1 MLDRFDLA
9 LLNRLQRDSS
19 QTAEQLSRGVP
30 LSPSAIARR
39 LRRLRRD
46 RWIERSIAL
55 LSGRL
60 TNDRLRALIFVTLS
74 EHADHSGKSALQ
86 KRLMAC
92 PEVQFVYDL
101 AGAIDVVLMFDC
113 PNMARFNE
121 LTEEVLTVD
130 STVRRYETHFIK
142 REVKF
147 APFVELAGG
156 DPPLA

>member
-1 MLDRFDLA
+1 MLDRFDLL
-9 LLNRLQRDSS
+9 LLNRMQRDSS
-19 QTAEQLSRGVP
+19 QTAEQLAGSVP

-46 RWIERSIAL
+46 RWIVRTMAL

-74 EHADHSGKSALQ
+74 EHADHAGKAALQ
-86 KRLMAC
+86 DRLLAT

-101 AGAIDVVLMFDC
+101 AGPIDVVVMFDC

-121 LTEEVLTVD
+121 LTEQVLTVD
-130 STVRRYETHFIK
+130 STVRRYETHFVK

-147 APFVELAGG
+147 EPFVQLAENG
-156 DPPLA
+156 

>member
-9 LLNRLQRDSS
+9 LLNQIQSDAS
-19 QTAEQLSRGVP
+19 QTAEQLAKSVP

-46 RWIERSIAL
+46 RLIVRVMAL

-60 TNDRLRALIFVTLS
+60 TNDRLRALIFVTLN
-74 EHADHSGKSALQ
+74 EHADHAGKAALQ
-86 KRLMAC
+86 NRLMAT

-101 AGAIDVVLMFDC
+101 AGPIDIVLMFDC

-121 LTEEVLTVD
+121 LTDQVLTAD

-147 APFVELAGG
+147 EPFVRLAES
-156 DPPLA
+156 A

>member
-9 LLNRLQRDSS
+9 LLNRIQRDASH
-19 QTAEQLSRGVP
+19 TAEHLSKSVP

-46 RWIERSIAL
+46 RWIVRTMAL

-74 EHADHSGKSALQ
+74 EHADHAGKAALQ
-86 KRLMAC
+86 SRLMAA

-101 AGAIDVVLMFDC
+101 AGEIDIVLMFDC

-147 APFVELAGG
+147 EPFVQLAGSG
-156 DPPLA
+156 

>member
-9 LLNRLQRDSS
+9 LLNQIQSDAS
-19 QTAEQLSRGVP
+19 QTAEQLSKSVP

-46 RWIERSIAL
+46 RWIVRTMVL

-60 TNDRLRALIFVTLS
+60 TDDRLRALIFITLS
-74 EHADHSGKSALQ
+74 EHADHAGKAALQ
-86 KRLMAC
+86 NRLMAT

-101 AGAIDVVLMFDC
+101 AGPIDVVLMFDC

-121 LTEEVLTVD
+121 LTDQVLTAD

-147 APFVELAGG
+147 EPFVQLAESG
-156 DPPLA
+156 

>member
-9 LLNRLQRDSS
+9 LLNQIQGDAS
-19 QTAEQLSRGVP
+19 QTAEQLSKSVP

-46 RWIERSIAL
+46 GWFVRVMAL

-74 EHADHSGKSALQ
+74 EHADHAGKAALQ
-86 KRLMAC
+86 NRLMAT

-101 AGAIDVVLMFDC
+101 AGPIDVVLMFDC

-121 LTEEVLTVD
+121 LTDKVLTAD

-147 APFVELAGG
+147 EPFVQLAENG
-156 DPPLA
+156 

>member
-9 LLNRLQRDSS
+9 LLNQIQSDAS
-19 QTAEQLSRGVP
+19 QTAEQLAKSVP

-46 RWIERSIAL
+46 RWIVRIMAL

-60 TNDRLRALIFVTLS
+60 TNDRLRALIFVTLN
-74 EHADHSGKSALQ
+74 EHADHAGKAALQ
-86 KRLMAC
+86 NRLMAT

-101 AGAIDVVLMFDC
+101 AGPIDIVLMFAC

-121 LTEEVLTVD
+121 LTDQVLTAD

-147 APFVELAGG
+147 EPFVRLAES
-156 DPPLA
+156 A

>member
-1 MLDRFDLA
+1 MLDRFDLS
-9 LLNRLQRDSS
+9 LLNQIQRDAS
-19 QTAEQLSRGVP
+19 QTAEQLSKNVP

-46 RWIERSIAL
+46 RWFVRVLAL

-74 EHADHSGKSALQ
+74 EHADHAGKAALQ
-86 KRLMAC
+86 NRLLAT

-101 AGAIDVVLMFDC
+101 AGPIDVVLMFDC

-147 APFVELAGG
+147 EPFVQLADSG
-156 DPPLA
+156 

>member
-9 LLNRLQRDSS
+9 LLNQFQRDAS
-19 QTAEQLSRGVP
+19 QTAEQLSKSVP

-46 RWIERSIAL
+46 RWIVRTMAV

-60 TNDRLRALIFVTLS
+60 TDDRLRALIFVTLS
-74 EHADHSGKSALQ
+74 EHADHAGKAALQ
-86 KRLMAC
+86 NRLLAT

-101 AGAIDVVLMFDC
+101 AGPIDVVVMFDC

-121 LTEEVLTVD
+121 LTEDVLTAD
-130 STVRRYETHFIK
+130 ATVRRYETHFIK

-147 APFVELAGG
+147 EPFVQLAENR
-156 DPPLA
+156 

>member
-9 LLNRLQRDSS
+9 LLNQIQSDAS
-19 QTAEQLSRGVP
+19 QTAEQLAKSVP

-46 RWIERSIAL
+46 RWIVRIMAL

-60 TNDRLRALIFVTLS
+60 TNDRLRALIFVTLN
-74 EHADHSGKSALQ
+74 EHADHAGKAALQ
-86 KRLMAC
+86 NRLMAT

-101 AGAIDVVLMFDC
+101 AGPIDIVLMFDC

-121 LTEEVLTVD
+121 LTDQVLTAD

-147 APFVELAGG
+147 EPFVRLAES
-156 DPPLA
+156 A

>member
-1 MLDRFDLA
+1 MLDRFDHA
-9 LLNRLQRDSS
+9 LLNQIQRDAS
-19 QTAEQLSRGVP
+19 QTAEQLSKSVP

-46 RWIERSIAL
+46 RWIVRTMAL

-74 EHADHSGKSALQ
+74 EHADHSGKAALQ
-86 KRLMAC
+86 NRLLAT

-101 AGAIDVVLMFDC
+101 AGAIDIVLMFDC

-147 APFVELAGG
+147 EPFVQLAENG
-156 DPPLA
+156 

>member
-9 LLNRLQRDSS
+9 LLNRIQRDSS
-19 QTAEQLSRGVP
+19 QTAEQLSKSVP

-46 RWIERSIAL
+46 RWIVRTTAL
-55 LSGRL
+55 LSDRL
-60 TNDRLRALIFVTLS
+60 TDDRLRALVFVTLS
-74 EHADHSGKSALQ
+74 EHADHAGKAALQ
-86 KRLMAC
+86 SRLLAS

-101 AGAIDVVLMFDC
+101 AGAIDIVLMFDC

-121 LTEEVLTVD
+121 LTETVLTVD

-147 APFVELAGG
+147 EPFVQLAEAG
-156 DPPLA
+156 

>member
-9 LLNRLQRDSS
+9 LLNQIQSDAS
-19 QTAEQLSRGVP
+19 QTAEQLSKSVP

-39 LRRLRRD
+39 LRRLRRE
-46 RWIERSIAL
+46 RWIVRIMAL

-74 EHADHSGKSALQ
+74 EHADHAGKAALQ
-86 KRLMAC
+86 NRLMAT

-101 AGAIDVVLMFDC
+101 AGPIDVVLMFDC

-121 LTEEVLTVD
+121 LTDQVLTAD

-147 APFVELAGG
+147 EPFVQLADSG
-156 DPPLA
+156 

>member
-9 LLNRLQRDSS
+9 LLNQIQRDSS
-19 QTAEQLSRGVP
+19 QTAEQLSKIVP

-46 RWIERSIAL
+46 RWIVRTMAL

-60 TNDRLRALIFVTLS
+60 TDDRLRALVFVTLS
-74 EHADHSGKSALQ
+74 EHADHSGKAALQ
-86 KRLMAC
+86 SRLLAT

-101 AGAIDVVLMFDC
+101 AGPIDVVLMFDC

-121 LTEEVLTVD
+121 LTESVLTVD
-130 STVRRYETHFIK
+130 ATVRRYETHFIK

-147 APFVELAGG
+147 EPFVQLAAGS
-156 DPPLA
+156 

>member
-9 LLNRLQRDSS
+9 LLNQIQVDAS
-19 QTAEQLSRGVP
+19 QTAEQLSKSVP
-30 LSPSAIARR
+30 LSASAIARR

-46 RWIERSIAL
+46 RWIVRIMAL

-60 TNDRLRALIFVTLS
+60 TNDRLRALIFITLS
-74 EHADHSGKSALQ
+74 EHADHAGKAALEN
-86 KRLMAC
+86 RLRAT

-101 AGAIDVVLMFDC
+101 AGPIDVVLMFDC

-130 STVRRYETHFIK
+130 STVRRYETQFIK

-147 APFVELAGG
+147 EPFVQLAENG
-156 DPPLA
+156 

>member
-9 LLNRLQRDSS
+9 LLNQIQSDAS
-19 QTAEQLSRGVP
+19 QTAEQLSKSVP

-46 RWIERSIAL
+46 RWIVRTMAL

-74 EHADHSGKSALQ
+74 EHADHSGKAALQ
-86 KRLMAC
+86 SRLLAT

-101 AGAIDVVLMFDC
+101 AGPIDIVLMFDC

-121 LTEEVLTVD
+121 LTDEVLTAD

-147 APFVELAGG
+147 EPFVQLAESG
-156 DPPLA
+156 

>member
-9 LLNRLQRDSS
+9 LLNQIQVDAS
-19 QTAEQLSRGVP
+19 QTAEQLSRSVP

-46 RWIERSIAL
+46 RLIVRVMAL

-60 TNDRLRALIFVTLS
+60 TNDRLRALIFVTLN
-74 EHADHSGKSALQ
+74 EHADHAGKAALQ
-86 KRLMAC
+86 NRLMAT

-101 AGAIDVVLMFDC
+101 AGPIDIVLMFDC

-121 LTEEVLTVD
+121 LTDQVLTAD

-147 APFVELAGG
+147 EPFVRLAES
-156 DPPLA
+156 A

>member
-9 LLNRLQRDSS
+9 LLNQIQSDAS
-19 QTAEQLSRGVP
+19 QTAEQLSKSVP

-46 RWIERSIAL
+46 RWIVRILAL

-74 EHADHSGKSALQ
+74 EHADHAGKAALQ
-86 KRLMAC
+86 DRLLAT

-101 AGAIDVVLMFDC
+101 AGPIDVVLMFDC

-121 LTEEVLTVD
+121 LTEEVLTLD

-147 APFVELAGG
+147 EPFVQLAERG
-156 DPPLA
+156 

>member
-9 LLNRLQRDSS
+9 LLNQIQSDAS
-19 QTAEQLSRGVP
+19 QTAEQLSKSVP

-46 RWIERSIAL
+46 RWFVRVLAL

-74 EHADHSGKSALQ
+74 EHADHAGKAALQ
-86 KRLMAC
+86 ARLMAT

-101 AGAIDVVLMFDC
+101 AGPIDVVLMFDC

-147 APFVELAGG
+147 EPFVELAENG
-156 DPPLA
+156 

>member
-1 MLDRFDLA
+1 MLDRFDLL
-9 LLNRLQRDSS
+9 LLNRMQRDSS
-19 QTAEQLSRGVP
+19 QTAEQLAGSVP

-46 RWIERSIAL
+46 RWIVRTMAL

-74 EHADHSGKSALQ
+74 EHADHPGKAALQ
-86 KRLMAC
+86 DRLLAT

-101 AGAIDVVLMFDC
+101 AGPIDVVVMFDC

-121 LTEEVLTVD
+121 LTEQVLTVD
-130 STVRRYETHFIK
+130 STVRRYETHFVK

-147 APFVELAGG
+147 EPFVQLAENG
-156 DPPLA
+156 

>member
-1 MLDRFDLA
+1 MLDRFDLL
-9 LLNRLQRDSS
+9 LLNRMQRDSS
-19 QTAEQLSRGVP
+19 QTAEQLAGSVP

-46 RWIERSIAL
+46 RWIVRTMAL

-74 EHADHSGKSALQ
+74 EHADHAGKAALQ
-86 KRLMAC
+86 DRLLAT

-101 AGAIDVVLMFDC
+101 AGPVDVVVMFDC

-147 APFVELAGG
+147 EPFVQLAESG
-156 DPPLA
+156 

>member
-9 LLNRLQRDSS
+9 LLNQIQRDSS
-19 QTAEQLSRGVP
+19 QTAEQLSKSVP

-46 RWIERSIAL
+46 RWIVRTIAL

-60 TNDRLRALIFVTLS
+60 TDDRLRALVFLTLS
-74 EHADHSGKSALQ
+74 EHADHAGKTALQ
-86 KRLMAC
+86 SRLLAT

-101 AGAIDVVLMFDC
+101 AGAIDIVLMFDC

-121 LTEEVLTVD
+121 LTETVLTVD

-147 APFVELAGG
+147 EPFVQLPEGG
-156 DPPLA
+156 